1 MKNVEKWQ
9 LKTCIFM
16 DMDEFDEII
25 KNVISKDIIVTYGL
39 VDGIYFEN
47 KNKPEEFI
55 NERDIYKELAK
66 YFDVKTI
73 TSIHIDDFDEIGVS
87 ICYHD

>member
-1 MKNVEKWQ
+1 
-9 LKTCIFM
+9 M

-39 VDGIYFEN
+39 VDGICFEN
-47 KNKPEEFI
+47 KNNTEEFI
-55 NERDIYKELAK
+55 NEQDIYKILAK

-73 TSIHIDDFDEIGVS
+73 TSIHIDDFDITGVW
-87 ICYHD
+87 ICYHN

>member
-1 MKNVEKWQ
+1 MKNVKSWQ

-25 KNVISKDIIVTYGL
+25 KKVVSENIIVSYGL
-39 VDGIYFEN
+39 IDGIYFEN
-47 KNKPEEFI
+47 KNNTEEFI
-55 NERDIYKELAK
+55 NEQDIYKKLAQ

-73 TSIHIDDFDEIGVS
+73 TSIHIDDFDITGVW
-87 ICYHD
+87 ICYHN